1 MELMVSSKK
10 SVKFFKEDRNWNTLL
25 RESGRQKDYFEK
37 IIIESIM
44 VLLKMPLNAL

>member
-1 MELMVSSKK
+1 LEKLCFEVKKEGIEVSGII
-10 SVKFFKEDRNWNTLL
+10 NLL
-25 RESGRQKDYFEK
+25 RKSGRQKDYFEK